1 MRAGATRVTLVAVAK
16 KTGGKSPKP
25 QPGQSGGW
33 ILDELLP
40 QLSNYY
46 AHYRKEQT
54 AKATTALLERAREE
68 LAGVFRRDEYTDH
81 FPKIAYKA
89 YGLNAVLAVWPRRSS
104 LEEFQI
110 NIAYSNPATGSE
122 VLPYPTFEMFSK
134 SLTDNAIASAG
145 LKRMILNDTVLDTAF
160 NVFGEQEYP
169 VRKLIDRRAREALTQ
184 LYYMTHHTLYV
195 GLEYERVLVK
205 KVVPATLLSAEFLS
219 EFNDHA
225 RRMIDGFLATLT
237 VEHAEA
243 ELIEVLEVNLPETI
257 AACRVCGEKILL
269 DRIECRRCE
278 TPHHKDCWDYNGRC
292 ATYACGE
299 TRYRSN

>member
-1 MRAGATRVTLVAVAK
+1 MQVTLWRVAK
-16 KTGGKSPKP
+16 KTTGKPRKPSPP
-25 QPGQSGGW
+25 AQSGGW

-40 QLSNYY
+40 QLSDYY
-46 AHYRKEQT
+46 SHYRKEQT
-54 AKATTALLERAREE
+54 AKQTEALLERAREE
-68 LAGVFRRDEYTDH
+68 LSGVFRRDEYTDH

-89 YGLNAVLAVWPRRSS
+89 YGLNAVLAVWPRTNQ
-104 LEEFQI
+104 LAEFQV
-110 NIAYSNPATGSE
+110 NIAYSNPATGTE

-145 LKRMILNDTVLDTAF
+145 LKRLILNDTVLDTAF

-169 VRKLIDRRAREALTQ
+169 VRKLMDRRAREALTG
-184 LYYMTHHTLYV
+184 LYFLTHHTLYV

-205 KVVPATLLSAEFLS
+205 KVVPAGLLSAEFLS
-219 EFNDHA
+219 EFNDQA

-237 VEHAEA
+237 VEHADA
-243 ELIEVLEVNLPETI
+243 ALIEVLEVSLPESV

-299 TRYRSN
+299 TKYRSS

>member
-1 MRAGATRVTLVAVAK
+1 MAK
-16 KTGGKSPKP
+16 KTGSGG
-25 QPGQSGGW
+25 PGDPPSGGW

-40 QLSNYY
+40 QLSDYY
-46 AHYRKEQT
+46 AHYRKTVT
-54 AKATTALLERAREE
+54 AKQAQAMLEQAREQ
-68 LAGVFRRDEYTDH
+68 LAGVFRRDDYTDH

-89 YGLNAVLAVWPRRSS
+89 YGLNAVLAVWPRRGD
-104 LEEFQI
+104 LADFQV

-160 NVFGEQEYP
+160 NVFGQEDYP
-169 VRKLIDRRAREALTQ
+169 VRRLIDRKARESLTQ
-184 LYYMTHHTLYV
+184 LYFLAHHTLYV

-205 KVVPATLLSAEFLS
+205 KVVPAALLTTAFLR
-219 EFNDHA
+219 ELNDQS

-237 VEHAEA
+237 VEHADS
-243 ELIEVLEVNLPETI
+243 ELIEVLEVHLPEEL
-257 AACRVCGEKILL
+257 ARCRVCGERILL
-269 DRIECRRCE
+269 DKIECRRCD

-292 ATYACGE
+292 STYACGE
-299 TRYRSN
+299 TRYRTSQA

>member
-1 MRAGATRVTLVAVAK
+1 MRVTLRNVAK
-16 KTGGKSPKP
+16 KTRQKEPKP
-25 QPGQSGGW
+25 PASGGW

-40 QLSNYY
+40 QLSDYY
-46 AHYRKEQT
+46 TAYRKTVT
-54 AKATTALLERAREE
+54 AKQAQAMLEQAREE
-68 LAGVFRRDEYTDH
+68 LSGVFRRDEYTDH

-89 YGLNAVLAVWPRRSS
+89 YGLNAVLAVWPRRND
-104 LEEFQI
+104 LAEFQV
-110 NIAYSNPATGSE
+110 NIAYSNPSTGTE
-122 VLPYPTFEMFSK
+122 VLPYPTFEMISK

-145 LKRMILNDTVLDTAF
+145 LRPMILNDTVLDTAF
-160 NVFGEQEYP
+160 NVFGESDYP

-184 LYYMTHHTLYV
+184 LYYLNHHTLYV

-205 KVVPATLLSAEFLS
+205 KVVPAPVLTAEFLG
-219 EFNDHA
+219 EFNDQA

-237 VEHAEA
+237 VEHADA
-243 ELIEVLEVNLPETI
+243 ELIEVLEVHLPETI
-257 AACRVCGEKILL
+257 AACRVCGERILL

-299 TRYRSN
+299 TRYKSN